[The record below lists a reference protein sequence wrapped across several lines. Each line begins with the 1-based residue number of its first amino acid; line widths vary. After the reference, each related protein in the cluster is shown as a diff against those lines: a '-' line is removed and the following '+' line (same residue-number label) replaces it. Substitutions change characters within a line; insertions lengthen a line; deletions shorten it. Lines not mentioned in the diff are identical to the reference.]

1 MELIKIPRKAPIFL
15 AGALVALNLGAAIIT
30 GGQTEKLKNDTNYV
44 VYAKETEV
52 VKRTFVE
59 PEYLPDCISVENVI
73 TPTSL
78 SYDEI
83 ELIALITMAEAEG
96 EDEMGKRLVIDSI
109 LHRVECDH
117 GYLPDTVYD
126 VIYQP
131 NAFEPVWN
139 GRMDRCEVRDDIR
152 QLVVEEIENR
162 TNYDIVYFTAGEYNP
177 YGTPMFQHGNHYFS
191 SH

>member
-1 MELIKIPRKAPIFL
+1 MELITVPKKAPMIL
-15 AGALVALNLGAAIIT
+15 ISTLMSVVIAATVTNSGQVHTPKQSVSNVA
-30 GGQTEKLKNDTNYV
+30 
-44 VYAKETEV
+44 YAKETEV
-52 VKRTFVE
+52 VE
-59 PEYLPDCISVENVI
+59 PEYIPECISMENAI

-78 SYDEI
+78 SYNEI

-117 GYLPDTVYD
+117 EYFPDTVRD

-162 TNYDIVYFTAGEYNP
+162 TNYDVVYFTAGEYNP